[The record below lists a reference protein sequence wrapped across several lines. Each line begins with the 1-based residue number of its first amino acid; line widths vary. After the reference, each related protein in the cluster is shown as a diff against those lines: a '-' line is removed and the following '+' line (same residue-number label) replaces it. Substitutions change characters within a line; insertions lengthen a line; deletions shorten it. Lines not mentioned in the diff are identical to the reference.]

1 MMKDCSNMSRSD
13 FLDYATQLGKE
24 AAAGLLLPWGPAG
37 FDEDYDEYQDLMY
50 FLSDGK
56 EGKPVNQEEE

>member
-1 MMKDCSNMSRSD
+1 MKDCSSMSRSD
-13 FLDYATQLGKE
+13 FLDYAAQFGKE
-24 AAAGLLLPWGPAG
+24 AAAGLLLLCGPDG
-37 FDEDYDEYQDLMY
+37 FDEDYGEYQDLMY